1 MLEQQYIPLI
11 LFYQILR
18 KYTMPNSQKNFSK
31 NNYDYDDF
39 HDSEIEV
46 ELATPWQRS
55 AAYIINLAFFLVC
68 CYVGARLYIFHVGSQ
83 PKLMHIDYI
92 ALTICLL
99 IPSIPFITAQWIM
112 MSKTG
117 QSFGKRLMKIKVI
130 NLDGRNP
137 GFVGTVLIREILFH
151 TIISTFSYLLIK
163 IFNLNENS
171 TEQICNYIIT
181 FVCFLM
187 LFRTEANCR
196 TFQDYLAKT
205 IVIKK

>member
-1 MLEQQYIPLI
+1 
-11 LFYQILR
+11 
-18 KYTMPNSQKNFSK
+18 MPNSQKNFSK

-68 CYVGARLYIFHVGSQ
+68 CYVGGRLYIFHEGSQ

-171 TEQICNYIIT
+171 TEQICNYLIT

>member
-1 MLEQQYIPLI
+1 MFERLYNYLINFNKITIP
-11 LFYQILR
+11 
-18 KYTMPNSQKNFSK
+18 KSQRNFSK
-31 NNYDYDDF
+31 NIYDYDDF

-46 ELATPWQRS
+46 ELASPWERS
-55 AAYIINLAFFLVC
+55 AAYIINVVLYSLCIFLAAL
-68 CYVGARLYIFHVGSQ
+68 LYEFHEGYQSVSMQ
-83 PKLMHIDYI
+83 INYL
-92 ALTICLL
+92 ALIICIL

-117 QSFGKRLMKIKVI
+117 QSFGKRIMKIKVI

-171 TEQICNYIIT
+171 TEQICNYLIT

>member
-1 MLEQQYIPLI
+1 MFERLYNYLI
-11 LFYQILR
+11 NFNKI
-18 KYTMPNSQKNFSK
+18 TMPKFQKKFSK
-31 NNYDYDDF
+31 NIYDYYDF
-39 HDSEIEV
+39 HDSESEIEV
-46 ELATPWQRS
+46 ELASPWQRI
-55 AAYIINLAFFLVC
+55 AAYIINVALYSICIFLAALL
-68 CYVGARLYIFHVGSQ
+68 YVFHKGFQ
-83 PKLMHIDYI
+83 PESMHINDI
-92 ALTICLL
+92 ALNICIL
-99 IPSIPFITAQWIM
+99 ILSIPFITAQWIM

-117 QSFGKRLMKIKVI
+117 QSIGKRLMKIKVI

-171 TEQICNYIIT
+171 TEQICNYLIT